1 MATSQ
6 QLIMK
11 EEKEQE
17 EGISKTTIRLPD
29 EMLRELKHLAIDD
42 RKTLTE
48 LVTEALTDYLKKR
61 KKLEQNK

>member
-11 EEKEQE
+11 EEEQEE

-48 LVTEALTDYLKKR
+48 LVTEALSDYLKKR
-61 KKLEQNK
+61 KKLAQNK

>member
-11 EEKEQE
+11 EEEQE

-29 EMLRELKHLAIDD
+29 EMLRELKHIAIDD
-42 RKTLTE
+42 KKTLTE
-48 LVTEALTDYLKKR
+48 LITEALDDYLKKR
-61 KKLEQNK
+61 RNQ

>member
-11 EEKEQE
+11 EEEQE

-48 LVTEALTDYLKKR
+48 LITEALDDYLKKR
-61 KKLEQNK
+61 KKLAQNK

>member
-11 EEKEQE
+11 VEEQE
-17 EGISKTTIRLPD
+17 EGISKTTIRLHD

-48 LVTEALTDYLKKR
+48 LVTEELTDYLKKR
-61 KKLEQNK
+61 KKLAQNK

>member
-1 MATSQ
+1 MTTSQ

-11 EEKEQE
+11 EEE

-48 LVTEALTDYLKKR
+48 LVTEALDDYLKKR
-61 KKLEQNK
+61 KKLAQNK

>member
-11 EEKEQE
+11 EEED

-48 LVTEALTDYLKKR
+48 LITEALDDYLKKR
-61 KKLEQNK
+61 KKLAQNK